1 MAARFG
7 QLLFIVVC
15 VRSEAAPAAAWTHG
29 WDTVAGQL
37 AANVGTWNAAL
48 NTTGLWE
55 WMAQHYSAIA
65 LNDW

>member
-1 MAARFG
+1 MAARRVVF
-7 QLLFIVVC
+7 FIIGAA
-15 VRSEAAPAAAWTHG
+15 SHANAAPAAAWTHE
-29 WDTVAGQL
+29 WDTVASQL

-55 WMAQHYSAIA
+55 WMAQHYGAIA